1 VGRIIKTLFVLSLLL
16 IVVVAQE
23 EGYDWGNSDWTSQ
36 QDFNS
41 YNVQDL
47 IAGVEQNPNLLNDP
61 KFFTAFETK
70 LTTDVSALDNKPE
83 VLAELGKKIG
93 VDFSEGSGIS
103 SYTRGAEGLT
113 VSTKGCDDCDPSYL
127 ISIFPEK
134 LKAQGSEVVVNSDG
148 SVDIKP
154 KGKKGFSAHGGIIST
169 QGDDITIE
177 SGTIVDGDREFTT
190 TPGFA
195 ATTSGD
201 GTYTLNSV
209 IFTGTDGEKVW
220 LGGEEDFQLDLRDLE
235 KPKVS
240 LLGTKEILV
249 GKISN
254 PAETLTLKSGSAV
267 LESSSKYLF
276 SKDSQFTVT
285 RGKSEST
292 FSADNN
298 LRFCFGECYGTNG
311 FLPSNYESQ
320 GASTIEL
327 LEDYELNS
335 QQRTRN
341 ILKITSVDGDDLDV
355 DLLNPAYSFV
365 YTSVFSTTSG
375 IGHVNVVQRGV
386 YGLDEP
392 FYSKTKMD
400 NIGATVVYGQ
410 NPETGEAY
418 FLGGSPIMVNHLS
431 GDEKNNVV
439 QDVQLVFLSNEAYD
453 SEKPVYGSGE
463 IDLLT
468 LFIEDQ
474 DLIETDFVDV
484 GRLTGNRPTPEV
496 SNMNADDQKL
506 YERQMRAIDRAKELL
521 AQGKT
526 EEAQELIYEEILDS
540 DGDSVEKTWTD
551 SERERRKKVLEYAMA
566 SGLSEQLDIGKGDFV
581 RDIEDAYFSH
591 SSDEKDSSN
600 PVYELSD
607 EDAYDLN
614 IFSAD
619 KSEYGQRE
627 FVIRIMDHML
637 FSTDSMSQQEYYD
650 KKVAPLNFLTDE
662 QKALFHP
669 DNREQ
674 TYHHYDA
681 LLYDHYC
688 NNPVNPTYCDS
699 RPKNMYTHAFNHF
712 AEQWE

>member
-1 VGRIIKTLFVLSLLL
+1 MGRIIRTLFVLSLLL

-134 LKAQGSEVVVNSDG
+134 LKAQGSEVIVNSDG

-154 KGKKGFSAHGGIIST
+154 KGKKGFSAQGGIIST
-169 QGDDITIE
+169 QGNDITIE

-190 TPGFA
+190 TPGFT

-201 GTYTLNSV
+201 GIYTLNSV
-209 IFTGTDGEKVW
+209 IFTGTDGEKMW
-220 LGGEEDFQLDLRDLE
+220 LGGEEDFQLDLRDSE

-249 GKISN
+249 GKISK

-276 SKDSQFTVT
+276 DKDSQFTVT

-327 LEDYELNS
+327 LEDHELNS

-365 YTSVFSTTSG
+365 YTSVFSTASG
-375 IGHVNVVQRGV
+375 VGKINVVQRGT

-418 FLGGSPIMVNHLS
+418 LLGGSPIMVNHLS

-496 SNMNADDQKL
+496 SNMDADDQKL

-566 SGLSEQLDIGKGDFV
+566 SGLSEQVYSEKSDFAS
-581 RDIEDAYFSH
+581 DLEDAYFA
-591 SSDEKDSSN
+591 DPETYKEYGIN
-600 PVYELSD
+600 NYKPTD
-607 EDAYDLN
+607 EDGVDLN
-614 IFSAD
+614 KFHGEMSD
-619 KSEYGQRE
+619 YQQRQ
-627 FVIRIMDHML
+627 FVINAMNDMQDNMGKGM
-637 FSTDSMSQQEYYD
+637 TQEEYYQ
-650 KKVAPLNFLTDE
+650 KKVVPLNFLSDE
-662 QKALFHP
+662 QKAIFDP
-669 DNREQ
+669 NNREAA
-674 TYHHYDA
+674 YHNYEA
-681 LLYDHYC
+681 VLYEQYC
-688 NNPVNPTYCDS
+688 VKNPQHCDQGKS
-699 RPKNMYTHAFNHF
+699 YYSVLFNQF
-712 AEQWE
+712 AEKWE